1 MTQDMG
7 VWVAAA
13 GIVLLAF
20 VVGYRKGVVTAAE
33 RAIRYLRREQ
43 RAMRVIAVMHRS
55 GAERR
60 AAAARRAAL
69 QQARQ
74 DEITEGTGE

>member
-1 MTQDMG
+1 MMRFMG
-7 VWVAAA
+7 VWMVGA
-13 GIVLLAF
+13 GITLLAF
-20 VVGYRKGVVTAAE
+20 LAGYRRGVVTAAE

-43 RAMRVIAVMHRS
+43 RAMRAIAVMHRS

-60 AAAARRAAL
+60 AATARRAEL

-74 DEITEGTGE
+74 DEISEGTGE